1 MVISLSSPLQI
12 GLYKENKLF
21 EKFSY
26 EEHTSEA
33 LPKAFESILKKY
45 NIKRIFFAKG
55 PGSFMAIKIT
65 YIFLRTLAITKNI
78 SLYANDGFYFS
89 KNQPIKAMKKMY
101 FVKKDDKIT
110 TQFFQDTLE
119 TKFFLPQII
128 EFEKFS
134 QDIEPLYIL
143 PAV

>member
-12 GLYKENKLF
+12 GLYENNHLF

-33 LPKAFESILKKY
+33 LPRAFEVILKKY
-45 NIKRIFFAKG
+45 NIQRIFFAKG

-65 YIFLRTLAITKNI
+65 YIFLRTLSITKNI
-78 SLYANDGFYFS
+78 SLYASDGFYFS
-89 KNQPIKAMKKMY
+89 NNQPIRAMKKMY
-101 FVKKDDKIT
+101 FMKKDDKIT
-110 TQFFQDTLE
+110 TQFLQDALE
-119 TKFFLPQII
+119 TEFFLPQTI
-128 EFEKFS
+128 ELENFS